1 MRSQILSRAYSSAP
15 FLLFLA
21 TLGWGSN
28 TIASRLAVGEVSPM
42 LLIFF
47 RWGFVV
53 VILLSLYWRQMI
65 DEWPI
70 IRPRL
75 KWLLIM
81 GGCGLSLFNAFFY
94 IAAHSTTAVNLG
106 IIQSTMPGMILLGSF
121 MFFGDRIN
129 RLQFSGLLLTL
140 LGVGVIV
147 TQGSL
152 EQLMQLTF
160 NHGDLLMIFAC
171 SFYAMYTVGLKS
183 RPKISG
189 MVMLAYFSVAAFLM
203 TIPLMIF
210 ESFIYGTVMPG
221 VKGFAIVFY
230 IAMVPSFLS
239 QIFFMR
245 GVDLIG
251 PGSAGLYAN
260 LVPIFSAIMA
270 VLLLSEEFALF
281 HLAAMLLV
289 FGGIGLFEYQSR
301 RKVLSLI
308 HISEPTR
315 PY

>member
-230 IAMVPSFLS
+230 IAIVPSFLS

-270 VLLLSEEFALF
+270 VLLLSEEFGLF

-289 FGGIGLFEYQSR
+289 FGGIGLFEYQGR
-301 RKVLSLI
+301 RKVS
-308 HISEPTR
+308 S
-315 PY
+315 

>member
-28 TIASRLAVGEVSPM
+28 TIASRLAVGEISPM

-230 IAMVPSFLS
+230 IAIVPSFLS

-289 FGGIGLFEYQSR
+289 FGGIGLFEYQGR
-301 RKVLSLI
+301 RKVS
-308 HISEPTR
+308 P
-315 PY
+315 

>member
-1 MRSQILSRAYSSAP
+1 MKSQILSRAYSSAP

-301 RKVLSLI
+301 RKVS
-308 HISEPTR
+308 S
-315 PY
+315 

>member
-1 MRSQILSRAYSSAP
+1 MKSQILSRAYSSAP

-230 IAMVPSFLS
+230 IAMIPSFLS

-301 RKVLSLI
+301 RKVS
-308 HISEPTR
+308 S
-315 PY
+315 

>member
-1 MRSQILSRAYSSAP
+1 MKSQILSRAYSSAP

-53 VILLSLYWRQMI
+53 VILLGLYWRQMI

-230 IAMVPSFLS
+230 IAIVPSFLS

-270 VLLLSEEFALF
+270 VLLLSEDFALF

-301 RKVLSLI
+301 RKVS
-308 HISEPTR
+308 S
-315 PY
+315 

>member
-230 IAMVPSFLS
+230 IAIVPSFLS

-301 RKVLSLI
+301 RRVNS
-308 HISEPTR
+308 
-315 PY
+315 

>member
-53 VILLSLYWRQMI
+53 VILLSLYWRRMI

-129 RLQFSGLLLTL
+129 RLQFSGLMLTL
-140 LGVGVIV
+140 LGVVVIV
-147 TQGSL
+147 TQGSF

-203 TIPLMIF
+203 TIPLLMR
-210 ESFIYGTVMPG
+210 SV
-221 VKGFAIVFY
+221 VF
-230 IAMVPSFLS
+230 
-239 QIFFMR
+239 R
-245 GVDLIG
+245 
-251 PGSAGLYAN
+251 
-260 LVPIFSAIMA
+260 
-270 VLLLSEEFALF
+270 
-281 HLAAMLLV
+281 
-289 FGGIGLFEYQSR
+289 
-301 RKVLSLI
+301 
-308 HISEPTR
+308 
-315 PY
+315 

>member
-129 RLQFSGLLLTL
+129 GLQFSGLLLTL

-210 ESFIYGTVMPG
+210 ESLIYGTVMPG

-230 IAMVPSFLS
+230 IAIIPSFLS

-301 RKVLSLI
+301 RKVS
-308 HISEPTR
+308 S
-315 PY
+315 

>member
-1 MRSQILSRAYSSAP
+1 MKSQILLRAYSSAP

-221 VKGFAIVFY
+221 VKGFALVFY

-301 RKVLSLI
+301 RKVS
-308 HISEPTR
+308 S
-315 PY
+315 

>member
-28 TIASRLAVGEVSPM
+28 TIASRLAVGEISPM

-230 IAMVPSFLS
+230 IAIIPSFLS

-301 RKVLSLI
+301 LKVS
-308 HISEPTR
+308 SKR
-315 PY
+315 

>member
-53 VILLSLYWRQMI
+53 VILLSLYWRRMI

-230 IAMVPSFLS
+230 IAIIPSFLS

-289 FGGIGLFEYQSR
+289 FGGIGLFEYQGR
-301 RKVLSLI
+301 RKVS
-308 HISEPTR
+308 S
-315 PY
+315 

>member
-1 MRSQILSRAYSSAP
+1 MRSEILSRAYSSSP

-230 IAMVPSFLS
+230 IAIVPSFLS

-289 FGGIGLFEYQSR
+289 FGGIGLFEYQGR
-301 RKVLSLI
+301 RKVS
-308 HISEPTR
+308 S
-315 PY
+315 

>member
-1 MRSQILSRAYSSAP
+1 MKSQILSRAYSSAP

-94 IAAHSTTAVNLG
+94 LAAHSTTAVNLG

-230 IAMVPSFLS
+230 IAIVPSFLS

-270 VLLLSEEFALF
+270 VLLLSEEFAIF

-301 RKVLSLI
+301 RKVS
-308 HISEPTR
+308 S
-315 PY
+315 

>member
-28 TIASRLAVGEVSPM
+28 TIASRLAVGEISPM

-53 VILLSLYWRQMI
+53 VILLSLYWRRMI

-121 MFFGDRIN
+121 VFFGDRIN
-129 RLQFSGLLLTL
+129 GLQFSGLLLTL

-289 FGGIGLFEYQSR
+289 FGGIGLFEYQGR
-301 RKVLSLI
+301 RKVS
-308 HISEPTR
+308 S
-315 PY
+315 

>member
-160 NHGDLLMIFAC
+160 NNGDLLMIFAC

-230 IAMVPSFLS
+230 IAIVPSFLS

-301 RKVLSLI
+301 RKVNS
-308 HISEPTR
+308 
-315 PY
+315 

>member
-53 VILLSLYWRQMI
+53 VILLSLYWRRMI

-221 VKGFAIVFY
+221 VKGLAIVFY
-230 IAMVPSFLS
+230 IAIVPSFLS

-289 FGGIGLFEYQSR
+289 FGGIGLFEYQGR
-301 RKVLSLI
+301 RKVNS
-308 HISEPTR
+308 
-315 PY
+315 

>member
-1 MRSQILSRAYSSAP
+1 MRSQILSRAYSSSP

-47 RWGFVV
+47 RWGIVV

-65 DEWPI
+65 DEWPV

-121 MFFGDRIN
+121 MYFGDRIN

-140 LGVGVIV
+140 LGVIVIV

-210 ESFIYGTVMPG
+210 ESLIYGTLMPG

-230 IAMVPSFLS
+230 IAIVPSFLS

-270 VLLLSEEFALF
+270 VLLLSEEFAFF

-301 RKVLSLI
+301 SKVNS
-308 HISEPTR
+308 
-315 PY
+315 

>member
-1 MRSQILSRAYSSAP
+1 MKSQILSRAYSSAP

-230 IAMVPSFLS
+230 IAVVPSFLS

-270 VLLLSEEFALF
+270 VLLLSEEFGLF

-301 RKVLSLI
+301 RKVS
-308 HISEPTR
+308 S
-315 PY
+315 

>member
-65 DEWPI
+65 DEWPV

-121 MFFGDRIN
+121 MYFGDRIN

-140 LGVGVIV
+140 LGVIVIV

-152 EQLMQLTF
+152 EKLMQLTF

-210 ESFIYGTVMPG
+210 ESLIYGTLIPG

-230 IAMVPSFLS
+230 IAIVPSFLS

-270 VLLLSEEFALF
+270 VLLLSEEFAFF

-301 RKVLSLI
+301 RKVNS
-308 HISEPTR
+308 
-315 PY
+315 

>member
-1 MRSQILSRAYSSAP
+1 MKSQILSRAYSSAP

-129 RLQFSGLLLTL
+129 RFQFFGLLLTL

-152 EQLMQLTF
+152 EQLLQLTF

-230 IAMVPSFLS
+230 IAIVPSFLS

-270 VLLLSEEFALF
+270 VLLLSEDFAFF

-301 RKVLSLI
+301 RKVS
-308 HISEPTR
+308 T
-315 PY
+315 

>member
-1 MRSQILSRAYSSAP
+1 MRSQILSRAYSSSP

-47 RWGFVV
+47 RWGIVV
-53 VILLSLYWRQMI
+53 IILLSLYWRQMI
-65 DEWPI
+65 DEWPV

-121 MFFGDRIN
+121 MYFGDRIN

-140 LGVGVIV
+140 LGVIVIV

-210 ESFIYGTVMPG
+210 ESLIYGTLMPG

-230 IAMVPSFLS
+230 IAIVPSFLS

-301 RKVLSLI
+301 RKVNS
-308 HISEPTR
+308 
-315 PY
+315 

>member
-28 TIASRLAVGEVSPM
+28 TIASRLAVGEISPM

-147 TQGSL
+147 TQGSF

-230 IAMVPSFLS
+230 IAIVPSFLS

-289 FGGIGLFEYQSR
+289 FGGIGLFEYQGR
-301 RKVLSLI
+301 RKVS
-308 HISEPTR
+308 S
-315 PY
+315 

>member
-281 HLAAMLLV
+281 RLAAMLLV

-301 RKVLSLI
+301 RKVS
-308 HISEPTR
+308 S
-315 PY
+315 

>member
-1 MRSQILSRAYSSAP
+1 MKSQILSRAYSSAP

-221 VKGFAIVFY
+221 VKGFAVVFY
-230 IAMVPSFLS
+230 IAIVPSFLS

-301 RKVLSLI
+301 RKVS
-308 HISEPTR
+308 S
-315 PY
+315 

>member
-1 MRSQILSRAYSSAP
+1 MKSQILSRAYSSAP

-221 VKGFAIVFY
+221 VRGFAIVFY

-270 VLLLSEEFALF
+270 VLLLSEEFELF

-301 RKVLSLI
+301 RKVS
-308 HISEPTR
+308 S
-315 PY
+315 

>member
-53 VILLSLYWRQMI
+53 VILLSLYWRRMI

-121 MFFGDRIN
+121 VFFGDRIN

-152 EQLMQLTF
+152 EQLIQLSF

-210 ESFIYGTVMPG
+210 ESLIYGTVIPG
-221 VKGFAIVFY
+221 AKGFAIVFY
-230 IAMVPSFLS
+230 IAIIPSFLS

-301 RKVLSLI
+301 RKVS
-308 HISEPTR
+308 S
-315 PY
+315 

>member
-1 MRSQILSRAYSSAP
+1 MKSQILSRAYSSAP

-65 DEWPI
+65 DEWPV
-70 IRPRL
+70 IRPRF

-121 MFFGDRIN
+121 MYFGDRIN

-140 LGVGVIV
+140 LGVIVIV
-147 TQGSL
+147 TQGSF

-210 ESFIYGTVMPG
+210 ESLIYGTLMPG

-230 IAMVPSFLS
+230 IAIVPSFLS

-270 VLLLSEEFALF
+270 VLLLSEEFAFF

-301 RKVLSLI
+301 RKVNS
-308 HISEPTR
+308 
-315 PY
+315 

>member
-1 MRSQILSRAYSSAP
+1 MKSQILSRAYSSAP

-203 TIPLMIF
+203 TIPLMIL
-210 ESFIYGTVMPG
+210 ESLIYGTVMPG
-221 VKGFAIVFY
+221 VKGFAVVFY
-230 IAMVPSFLS
+230 IAIVPSFLS

-301 RKVLSLI
+301 RKVS
-308 HISEPTR
+308 S
-315 PY
+315 

>member
-301 RKVLSLI
+301 RKVS
-308 HISEPTR
+308 S
-315 PY
+315 

>member
-1 MRSQILSRAYSSAP
+1 MKSQILSRAYSSAP

-221 VKGFAIVFY
+221 VKGFAVVFY
-230 IAMVPSFLS
+230 IAIVPSFLS

-289 FGGIGLFEYQSR
+289 FAGIGLFEYQSR
-301 RKVLSLI
+301 LKVS
-308 HISEPTR
+308 SKR
-315 PY
+315 

>member
-28 TIASRLAVGEVSPM
+28 TIASRLAVGEISPM

-147 TQGSL
+147 TQGSF

-221 VKGFAIVFY
+221 VKGFAVVFY
-230 IAMVPSFLS
+230 IAIVPSFLS

-301 RKVLSLI
+301 PKVS
-308 HISEPTR
+308 SKR
-315 PY
+315 

>member
-28 TIASRLAVGEVSPM
+28 TIASRLAVGEISPM

-230 IAMVPSFLS
+230 IAIIPSFLS

-301 RKVLSLI
+301 RKVS
-308 HISEPTR
+308 S
-315 PY
+315 

>member
-152 EQLMQLTF
+152 EQLLQLTF

-301 RKVLSLI
+301 RKVS
-308 HISEPTR
+308 S
-315 PY
+315 

>member
-1 MRSQILSRAYSSAP
+1 MKSQILSRAYSSAP

-147 TQGSL
+147 TQGSF

-221 VKGFAIVFY
+221 VRGFAIVFY

-301 RKVLSLI
+301 RKVS
-308 HISEPTR
+308 S
-315 PY
+315 

>member
-1 MRSQILSRAYSSAP
+1 MRSQILSRAYSSSP

-47 RWGFVV
+47 RWGIVV
-53 VILLSLYWRQMI
+53 VILISLYWRQMI
-65 DEWPI
+65 DEWPV

-121 MFFGDRIN
+121 MYFGDRIN

-140 LGVGVIV
+140 LGVIVIV
-147 TQGSL
+147 TRGSL
-152 EQLMQLTF
+152 QQLMQLTF

-210 ESFIYGTVMPG
+210 ESLIYGTLMPG

-230 IAMVPSFLS
+230 IAIVPSFLS

-270 VLLLSEEFALF
+270 VLLLSEEFAFF
-281 HLAAMLLV
+281 HLTAMLLV

-301 RKVLSLI
+301 SKVNS
-308 HISEPTR
+308 
-315 PY
+315 

>member
-28 TIASRLAVGEVSPM
+28 TIASRLAVGEISPM

-221 VKGFAIVFY
+221 VKGFAVVFY
-230 IAMVPSFLS
+230 IAIVPSFLS

-289 FGGIGLFEYQSR
+289 FAGIGLFEYQSR
-301 RKVLSLI
+301 LKVS
-308 HISEPTR
+308 SKR
-315 PY
+315 

>member
-65 DEWPI
+65 DEWPV

-121 MFFGDRIN
+121 MYFGDRIN

-140 LGVGVIV
+140 LGVIVIV

-210 ESFIYGTVMPG
+210 ESLIYGTLIPG

-230 IAMVPSFLS
+230 IAIVPSFLS

-270 VLLLSEEFALF
+270 VLLLSEEFAFF

-301 RKVLSLI
+301 RKVNS
-308 HISEPTR
+308 
-315 PY
+315 